1 MEKILPYSRDQ
12 ITQDT
17 GYYCGPATCQTIIQA
32 RTGQWVS
39 ESALAAQMGTSVNGT
54 DHIGLVAAA
63 LQARIGGGWTTVTM
77 AQDPPTADQVETLWT
92 HLTGSVDGGV
102 GVACNI
108 VVPPSNY
115 PRNSYTSTEALHYG
129 GGTVYHYLA
138 LMGYAV
144 ADDGGRHVWIADSG
158 FAPYGCWVTLEQ
170 MATMIPPKGYAFA
183 ADWQSTDP
191 GTPAPAAPAQ
201 PAAPGGTLYGIDVS
215 EFQDGLNLSGTDMD
229 FVIIRLAYGD
239 SHPDDCAVSHT
250 EDWATTGKP
259 LSFYHYL
266 TPWDSIDSQADLV
279 KRMWDACGQ
288 RGGVWI
294 DVEEPGITRAQVVGF
309 RDALRSRGVL
319 VIGAYSR
326 ANFWES
332 LPGGEPTAAEGGG
345 AIWVSHYGQQPAG
358 PIRSIYPGD
367 SSSQWSY
374 PLGNR
379 NPDLWQWTD
388 RATVPG
394 WTSGVDANAYRGS
407 VDQLRALF
415 TGGEAA
421 TTSEEDDMFTD
432 DDRAALLD
440 CRAMLQTLCA
450 QDMGDPG
457 VTGPYG
463 GWPHDQIMASVREKL
478 AAGKDLT
485 RTEQLHALADKAGI
499 YKEK

>member
-1 MEKILPYSRDQ
+1 MRQWPLPEGSFQ
-12 ITQDT
+12 ITSRFAGRTNPVTGLPENHSGVDLAVPDGTPFYAVAGGTVKYIGTAT
-17 GYYCGPATCQTIIQA
+17 GYGHWVVLDHPDSEGGGCSEYGHMWSDLPGLSVGDWVDAGQLIGHVGSNGQSTGPHLHLTIWQREYGGTRIDPETWLSGCPYPPAGGGPAT
-32 RTGQWVS
+32 
-39 ESALAAQMGTSVNGT
+39 GT
-54 DHIGLVAAA
+54 APE
-63 LQARIGGGWTTVTM
+63 GGSM
-77 AQDPPTADQVETLWT
+77 
-92 HLTGSVDGGV
+92 S
-102 GVACNI
+102 
-108 VVPPSNY
+108 
-115 PRNSYTSTEALHYG
+115 
-129 GGTVYHYLA
+129 
-138 LMGYAV
+138 
-144 ADDGGRHVWIADSG
+144 
-158 FAPYGCWVTLEQ
+158 
-170 MATMIPPKGYAFA
+170 
-183 ADWQSTDP
+183 
-191 GTPAPAAPAQ
+191 
-201 PAAPGGTLYGIDVS
+201 TLYGIDVS
-215 EFQDGLNLSGTDMD
+215 EFQDGLNLAGTDMD
-229 FVIIRLAYGD
+229 FVIIRLAYGA
-239 SHPDDCAVSHT
+239 SRPDDCAVSHT
-250 EDWATTGKP
+250 EDWSTTGKP
-259 LSFYHYL
+259 VSFYHYL
-266 TPWDSIDSQADLV
+266 TPWDDLGAQADLV
-279 KRMWDACGQ
+279 RSQWDACGR

-294 DVEEPGITRAQVVGF
+294 DVEEPGITRAHVVAF
-309 RDALRSRGVL
+309 RDALRARGVL

-326 ANFWES
+326 ANFWEA

-379 NPDLWQWTD
+379 KPDLWQWTD

-415 TGGEAA
+415 TGGSAA
-421 TTSEEDDMFTD
+421 TASEEDDMFTD

-463 GWPHDQIMASVREKL
+463 GWPHDQIMASVSEKL
-478 AAGKDLT
+478 SAGKDLT